1 MDCTA
6 TMRARSSTALP
17 MKEEQ
22 KRVEAHFQ
30 ETAAYWK
37 EIYRGGDVSATIYQ
51 QRRDAVMSLVDRLG
65 LAAKSQ
71 VLEVGCGAGV
81 TSVALARR
89 GYHVQAVDSVTAMID
104 LTRQTVSDAGVEE
117 RVVPSVCDVNSLT
130 FADDAFDL
138 VLAIGVIPWVQSPEQ
153 VLQQMTR
160 VIRPGGYLIVSSE
173 NLWQLHH
180 VLDPLLNPLLVQLRP
195 RVGDWLR
202 RIGLRQPLASPRHHA
217 CSNQEF
223 DQQLASLKMEKI
235 ESLTLGFGPF
245 TLFFQHVLPE
255 PLGVKLHRAL
265 QRLAD
270 RQVPVLRSGGCNYI
284 VLARKQ
290 ARDAKR
296 AA

>member
-1 MDCTA
+1 
-6 TMRARSSTALP
+6 

-30 ETAAYWK
+30 ETASYWK
-37 EIYRGGDVSATIYQ
+37 EIYQGGDVSATIYQ
-51 QRRDAVMSLVDRLG
+51 QRRDAVLALVDKLE
-65 LAAKSQ
+65 LATESHI
-71 VLEVGCGAGV
+71 LEVGCGAGV

-104 LTRQTVSDAGVEE
+104 LTRQAVSDAGVSQ
-117 RVVPSVCDVNSLT
+117 RVTPSVCDVNSLA
-130 FADDAFDL
+130 FADHVFDL

-153 VLQQMTR
+153 VLQEMGR
-160 VIRPGGYLIVSSE
+160 VVRPGGYLIVSSE

-195 RVGDWLR
+195 RVGDLLR
-202 RIGLRQPLASPRHHA
+202 GIGLRKPLASPRHHA
-217 CSNQEF
+217 CSNQKF
-223 DQQLASLKMEKI
+223 DQQLASLNLEKL
-235 ESLTLGFGPF
+235 ESMTLGFGPF

-255 PLGVKLHRAL
+255 SLGVKFHRAL

-270 RQVPVLRSGGCNYI
+270 RKVPLLRSGGSNYI

-290 ARDAKR
+290 TRNAKL

>member
-1 MDCTA
+1 
-6 TMRARSSTALP
+6 

-30 ETAAYWK
+30 ETASYWK
-37 EIYRGGDVSATIYQ
+37 EIYQGGDVSATIYQ
-51 QRRDAVMSLVDRLG
+51 QRRDAVLALVDKLG
-65 LAAKSQ
+65 LAAQSDI
-71 VLEVGCGAGV
+71 LEVGCGAGV

-89 GYHVQAVDSVTAMID
+89 GYQVQAVDSVTAMID
-104 LTRQTVSDAGVEE
+104 LTCQAVSDAGLGE
-117 RVVPSVCDVNSLT
+117 RVTPSVCDVNSLA

-160 VIRPGGYLIVSSE
+160 VVRPGGYLIVSSE

-195 RVGDWLR
+195 RVGDLLR
-202 RIGLRQPLASPRHHA
+202 NIGLRKPLASPRHHA

-223 DQQLASLKMEKI
+223 DQQLASLQMEKL
-235 ESLTLGFGPF
+235 ESMTLGFGPF
-245 TLFFQHVLPE
+245 TLFFQRVLPE
-255 PLGVKLHRAL
+255 SVGVKFHRVL

-270 RQVPVLRSGGCNYI
+270 RGVPVLRSGGSNYI

-290 ARDAKR
+290 ARDAKL